1 MIGSIELFQIYKL
14 NGLVGVVDR
23 DHIINVMDKSV
34 FGFGIKEGFEIEGVK
49 VVNSSVSSI
58 VINAGFGFE
67 VVTVR
72 NDNVFST
79 LIDIC
84 SDLDIVDMLD
94 P

>member
-1 MIGSIELFQIYKL
+1 M
-14 NGLVGVVDR
+14 
-23 DHIINVMDKSV
+23 